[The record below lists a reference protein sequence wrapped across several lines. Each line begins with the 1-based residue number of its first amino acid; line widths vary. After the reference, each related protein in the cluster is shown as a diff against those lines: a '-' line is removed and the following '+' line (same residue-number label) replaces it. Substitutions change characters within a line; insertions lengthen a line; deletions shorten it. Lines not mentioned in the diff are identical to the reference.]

1 MVAWGYEIY
10 LLVSVEI
17 SFVSPR
23 GDVISSI
30 YRPDSQ
36 GNLSLVI
43 FSSPVSRKSQEG
55 LEAANPVTRNLVTWT
70 ARAVLHAF
78 SSSNKSVKYN
88 V

>member
-1 MVAWGYEIY
+1 MVARGYEIY

-43 FSSPVSRKSQEG
+43 FSSPRVTEIPGRSRSSQSCDEKLCHVDSPSG
-55 LEAANPVTRNLVTWT
+55 FTRIFILE
-70 ARAVLHAF
+70 
-78 SSSNKSVKYN
+78 
-88 V
+88 

>member
-43 FSSPVSRKSQEG
+43 FSSPRVTEIPGRSRSGQSCDEKFGHVDSPSG
-55 LEAANPVTRNLVTWT
+55 FTRIFILE
-70 ARAVLHAF
+70 
-78 SSSNKSVKYN
+78 
-88 V
+88 